1 VLVFE
6 IHVCQREHFPPHS
19 NSGGHCR
26 PSFFLLPSKTCLYFL
41 IFGNAIIEGRS
52 SLHGFFGRYIIE
64 FRQMPKIR
72 FINCMKKS
80 NLGSNVESRVSDR
93 FSEMAKKAMP
103 INVREARCA
112 LAYDSLKLRNDCERP
127 EIRVD

>member
-1 VLVFE
+1 MF
-6 IHVCQREHFPPHS
+6 I
-19 NSGGHCR
+19 
-26 PSFFLLPSKTCLYFL
+26 LLLFSKTCLYFL
-41 IFGNAIIEGRS
+41 IISNAIIEGLS

-93 FSEMAKKAMP
+93 FSEMTKKAMP

>member
-1 VLVFE
+1 MF
-6 IHVCQREHFPPHS
+6 I
-19 NSGGHCR
+19 
-26 PSFFLLPSKTCLYFL
+26 LLLFSKICLYFL
-41 IFGNAIIEGRS
+41 IISNAIIEGRS

-93 FSEMAKKAMP
+93 FSEMP
-103 INVREARCA
+103 INAREARCA
-112 LAYDSLKLRNDCERP
+112 LTYRMFRFPQTAN
-127 EIRVD
+127 